1 MEQIIC
7 AEGLGFHIAWLAELH
22 FCRPFAI
29 LSSPLILAAAL
40 AQRTRRIRL
49 GSAVV
54 LLPLQH
60 PLRVAEDAATVDLLS
75 QGRLALGVGRGAIAI
90 HFQGFNVPGEE
101 SRERFVEAS
110 LMDYFRTAT
119 EQLRLGERNPSPS
132 YGYLREVRK
141 RMEAITWE
149 EAEATMALYGSPEQ
163 CVQKLR
169 EAHAQCGMDQVICW
183 FNPGGLVPHRQ
194 VLASMRRFA
203 EEVMPAVRGL

>member
-60 PLRVAEDAATVDLLS
+60 PLRVAEARPRWIS
-75 QGRLALGVGRGAIAI
+75 
-90 HFQGFNVPGEE
+90 
-101 SRERFVEAS
+101 
-110 LMDYFRTAT
+110 
-119 EQLRLGERNPSPS
+119 
-132 YGYLREVRK
+132 
-141 RMEAITWE
+141 
-149 EAEATMALYGSPEQ
+149 
-163 CVQKLR
+163 
-169 EAHAQCGMDQVICW
+169 
-183 FNPGGLVPHRQ
+183 
-194 VLASMRRFA
+194 
-203 EEVMPAVRGL
+203 